1 MKLKLVSVFILRVF
15 SLFLFVVYVI
25 GNLLNLLHFIFS
37 SGGEILLENS
47 VFTSGLIMNIITL
60 FVYFVISVLFW
71 VRAKQISELVLPAED
86 LNEEQVKIEDLKI
99 LLQYGIG
106 LLGLYFFLSG
116 IPELLSK
123 IVLVVRLQ
131 SVQNE
136 LKKNHELIGLIAPA
150 AKILIGFA
158 LIYRP
163 FKISN
168 IIKLKN

>member
-37 SGGEILLENS
+37 SGEGILLENS
-47 VFTSGLIMNIITL
+47 VLTSGLIMNIITF
-60 FVYFVISVLFW
+60 FVYFFMSGLLW
-71 VRAKQISELVLPAED
+71 VRAKQISELILPAED
-86 LNEEQVKIEDLKI
+86 LNDEQVKIEDLKI

-106 LLGLYFFLSG
+106 LLGLYFLLSG

-123 IVLVVRLQ
+123 IVLAIRLQ
-131 SVQNE
+131 LVLDE

-150 AKILIGFA
+150 AKILIGLA